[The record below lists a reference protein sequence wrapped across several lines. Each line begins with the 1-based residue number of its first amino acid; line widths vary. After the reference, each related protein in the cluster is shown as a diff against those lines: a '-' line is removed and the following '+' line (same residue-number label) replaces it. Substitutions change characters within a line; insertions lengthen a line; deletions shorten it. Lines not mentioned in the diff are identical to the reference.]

1 MRWAQPRAST
11 EWALRQW
18 LPSGPYPHVLE
29 DSSPTRCGSTSAVT
43 GRLSANAAARR
54 NRIWLRTQNI
64 SPPRPRASSCRHI
77 ESTGRENLASPRV
90 GLPVS
95 RALTFAR
102 CQCALV
108 AGWPPVSAHSRL
120 GSCQWKTC
128 KTHLIDTSA
137 PSPLTRIFTPELLN
151 LHCLYF
157 KTFRGGWEENDSG
170 SLIRICQLTWFKI
183 RPTLT
188 TNALPPLLPPHAL
201 KKKNL
206 NKQTEQQTNN

>member
-1 MRWAQPRAST
+1 MWINIGSHSAPQRQRCCKT
-11 EWALRQW
+11 EQ
-18 LPSGPYPHVLE
+18 
-29 DSSPTRCGSTSAVT
+29 DM
-43 GRLSANAAARR
+43 AADAKH
-54 NRIWLRTQNI
+54 I
-64 SPPRPRASSCRHI
+64 PPRPRASSCRHI

-157 KTFRGGWEENDSG
+157 KTFHGGWEENDSG

-201 KKKNL
+201 KKKNP
-206 NKQTEQQTNN
+206 NKQTEPQTNN